1 VIARAVGASDA
12 GAGAAA
18 SPAVSRAITRSSS
31 ARAIPSGRARR
42 PASSPPQ
49 ERAPTGTSPS
59 RPSFCCSTIPWWGVD
74 EALSELGEVD
84 GRILIDTTNPYTD
97 ASYSELHEFPGSSG
111 AETIQE
117 RVPGA
122 RVVKA
127 WNHVYAQIVDSSP
140 EFGSES
146 ATVFMCGDDAEAK
159 RVVAGLMVGLAYG
172 VGMGT
177 DQALKLMR
185 R

>member
-1 VIARAVGASDA
+1 
-12 GAGAAA
+12 
-18 SPAVSRAITRSSS
+18 
-31 ARAIPSGRARR
+31 
-42 PASSPPQ
+42 
-49 ERAPTGTSPS
+49 
-59 RPSFCCSTIPWWGVD
+59 
-74 EALSELGEVD
+74 
-84 GRILIDTTNPYTD
+84 
-97 ASYSELHEFPGSSG
+97 
-111 AETIQE
+111 
-117 RVPGA
+117 
-122 RVVKA
+122 VKA

-177 DQALKLMR
+177 DQALKQMR